1 MLNRAW
7 PQLGKPDD
15 RSNMDFQGY
24 VGSLGKRRQAGD
36 LSRRL
41 MLDSPSLLNEH
52 PSDLCGIPKRWSRSQ
67 RSSSDSISC
76 SAGYP
81 EDEL

>member
-7 PQLGKPDD
+7 PQLGKLGD

-36 LSRRL
+36 PHFSMNTRL
-41 MLDSPSLLNEH
+41 ICAGYRNAGIGLNEAARTV
-52 PSDLCGIPKRWSRSQ
+52 DCG
-67 RSSSDSISC
+67 
-76 SAGYP
+76 AGYP
-81 EDEL
+81 